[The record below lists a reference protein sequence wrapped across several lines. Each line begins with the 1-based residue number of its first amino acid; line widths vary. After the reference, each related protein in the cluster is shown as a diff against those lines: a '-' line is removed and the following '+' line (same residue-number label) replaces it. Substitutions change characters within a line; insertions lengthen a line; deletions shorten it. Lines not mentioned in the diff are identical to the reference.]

1 MIVSYI
7 RPDKYF
13 TGVYDQLNMI
23 SLYVEQKGLII
34 EKEFI
39 DQTSQ
44 NKRIEERDA
53 AIGYLRSLKDGTLV
67 IYDAWVLSSHIDD
80 LVQMFS
86 CQLKNGNTIH
96 LVKQSIVI
104 DRDSDVM
111 VMLGVIDQV
120 RSTLEN
126 EARKAIGRPKG
137 SRSSSKFDKYHDN
150 IIKYLKE
157 KRSVSEMA
165 RIFEVSRSSLK
176 DYIESRELKEVAE
189 GTGINLPDDGEAK
202 VLDTIKCPETT
213 EQTHEKEVR

>member
-1 MIVSYI
+1 MVVSYI

-13 TGVYDQLNMI
+13 NGVYDQLNMI
-23 SLYVEQKGLII
+23 SIYMEQKGLKV

-39 DQTSQ
+39 DQISQ
-44 NKRIEERDA
+44 NKKLDERDA
-53 AIGYLRSLKDGTLV
+53 AIGFLRSLQDSVLV

-111 VMLGVIDQV
+111 VVLGLIDQV
-120 RSTLEN
+120 RQILES
-126 EARKAIGRPKG
+126 EARKSIGRPKG

-157 KRSVSEMA
+157 RRSVSEMA
-165 RIFEVSRSSLK
+165 RIFGVSRSSLK

-189 GTGINLPDDGEAK
+189 GTGVPLPDDGEAK
-202 VLDTIKCPETT
+202 VLETIKCPETT
-213 EQTHEKEVR
+213 DRSIAKETI

>member
-13 TGVYDQLNMI
+13 NGVYDQLNMI
-23 SLYVEQKGLII
+23 SIYIEQKGLKI

-44 NKRIEERDA
+44 NKKIDERDA
-53 AIGYLRSLKDGTLV
+53 AIGYLRSFKDSTLI

-104 DRDSDVM
+104 DRNSDVM

-120 RSTLEN
+120 RATLEN

-202 VLDTIKCPETT
+202 VLDTIRCPETT
-213 EQTHEKEVR
+213 EQTNEKELR